1 MYTGH
6 RIMGNQIYQKETRT
20 QFCLNNDHIHAS
32 PDQPSGYHLVESLLP
47 DVKHIYGPDGYTKF
61 YVQDG
66 HIFGPSTV
74 LPWLAARL
82 KAI

>member
-6 RIMGNQIYQKETRT
+6 RIIENQIYQQETRT
-20 QFCLNNDHIHAS
+20 QFSLNNDQIHFS
-32 PDQPSGYHLVESLLP
+32 PDQPSGYYLIET
-47 DVKHIYGPDGYTKF
+47 DVKHVYGPDGYTKF

-66 HIFGPSTV
+66 HIYGPSTQ

-82 KAI
+82 EAI